1 MALSLIELMQLMP
14 QQSINLEAIAASRT
28 EAIRMAGA
36 LLITAGSVEPEYV
49 DEMLDREAAVSTFVG
64 DGIAMP
70 HGTLTAKSDVLVE
83 GLSLLRF
90 AEPVEWAGEH
100 VTVVI
105 GIAAHGR
112 RYIAL
117 LSQLATALLDGD
129 TAARLR
135 ETRSVDEVYELLSS

>member
-1 MALSLIELMQLMP
+1 MAPSLIELRKLLP
-14 QQSINLEAIAASRT
+14 ERSIDLEASAPDRT
-28 EAIRMAGA
+28 EAIRMAGT
-36 LLITAGSVEPEYV
+36 LLIAAGSVEPEYV
-49 DEMLDREAAVSTFVG
+49 DEMLDREQAVSTFVG

-90 AEPVEWAGEH
+90 AEPVDWNGEQ
-100 VTVVI
+100 VTIVI